1 MALEEI
7 GNRDMGEWLL
17 PFKGKN
23 HSGSV
28 ATNFVWKSGN
38 VYVMDNHRVALW
50 CWLQELDL
58 TKQHSLVHIDR
69 HTDTRQSNLVET
81 LNSLPLWD
89 CGLFEYLEHEFAYSG
104 NVQKVITW
112 DNYLSIYLSEF
123 GESLE
128 CCRFCTHND
137 GDQPNHSRVM
147 SSDIW
152 CVPSNID
159 YWLESSKSS
168 SIVNI
173 DLDYF
178 YSHEYENP
186 KIMVSKTYRE
196 EIFSKLKV
204 AVDSGK
210 AAVTTICLTP
220 NTEFTGGWEETEELA
235 TEVLSYMGIE
245 FSLPKSF

>member
-1 MALEEI
+1 MCAWSFLPFIAHKPPPHTPRLNMALEEI

-112 DNYLSIYLSEF
+112 DCLLYTSPSP
-123 GESLE
+123 
-128 CCRFCTHND
+128 R
-137 GDQPNHSRVM
+137 DQRGSRM
-147 SSDIW
+147 PSS
-152 CVPSNID
+152 
-159 YWLESSKSS
+159 
-168 SIVNI
+168 
-173 DLDYF
+173 
-178 YSHEYENP
+178 
-186 KIMVSKTYRE
+186 
-196 EIFSKLKV
+196 
-204 AVDSGK
+204 A
-210 AAVTTICLTP
+210 
-220 NTEFTGGWEETEELA
+220 
-235 TEVLSYMGIE
+235 
-245 FSLPKSF
+245 